1 MNATTQNLLS
11 KNVAVYVSWQWR
23 ESERTLAS
31 VQQECAEFLQPFAP
45 ASVQYFVTTAAN
57 VDDYSS
63 AGFHAMLEKLEA
75 EPVDCVVFL
84 NTDDLFL
91 VCEDKITFFTWLRV
105 LQSYGCEVYFIREDA
120 CTASSVKDFLPKI
133 QY

>member
-1 MNATTQNLLS
+1 MDPAAKNLLS

-23 ESERTLAS
+23 EPERTLES
-31 VQQECAEFLQPFAP
+31 VQQECTEFLQPFA
-45 ASVQYFVTTAAN
+45 ATSLQYFVTSAAN

-63 AGFHAMLEKLEA
+63 DGFHAMLTKLETA
-75 EPVDCVVFL
+75 PVECVVFL
-84 NTDDLFL
+84 HTDDLFL
-91 VCEDKITFFTWLRV
+91 LSENKIDFFTWIRV
-105 LQSYGCEVYFIREDA
+105 IQSYGCELYFIRQDA